1 MKRVIACAALLLA
14 ACSQGGAL
22 KPSTTEIPKIAED
35 FQLVDQNHVAFQLRY
50 FADAP
55 AIVLMCYAG
64 GDKVSEGSAKAIAAL
79 QTEYGPK
86 GVVFALIDAA
96 PGATYDSVAAEAKTG
111 GFSDVRVLLDETQ
124 LVSE

>member
-14 ACSQGGAL
+14 ACSQGGEL
-22 KPSTTEIPKIAED
+22 KPSTANIPKIAED
-35 FQLVDQNHVAFQLRY
+35 FQIVDQNHAAFQLRY
-50 FADAP
+50 FEDAP
-55 AIVLMCYAG
+55 AIVLVSYAG

-79 QTEYGPK
+79 RAEYGAK

-96 PGATYDSVAAEAKTG
+96 PGASYDSLAAEAKAG

-124 LVSE
+124 LV